1 MDPSAWTDA
10 RGMDSNETGPGT
22 VRVNL
27 DTVTPWTILSVFPA
41 TQKTAAALMRDDAPT
56 WSDEDHVGYL
66 RIDLASTDRANH
78 AQFMIL
84 LAGVLFGIGGGV
96 IATWVTQFG
105 NSEPDRKAGLSYT
118 QDNPAGREGIAQKR
132 PEASKLE
139 PLATSHGARP
149 KRQLPKIVIAILAIA
164 IGWRAFNRKR

>member
-1 MDPSAWTDA
+1 
-10 RGMDSNETGPGT
+10 
-22 VRVNL
+22 
-27 DTVTPWTILSVFPA
+27 
-41 TQKTAAALMRDDAPT
+41 MRDDAPT

-105 NSEPDRKAGLSYT
+105 YLLTGGTTAPGQAWSR
-118 QDNPAGREGIAQKR
+118 
-132 PEASKLE
+132 
-139 PLATSHGARP
+139 
-149 KRQLPKIVIAILAIA
+149 
-164 IGWRAFNRKR
+164 